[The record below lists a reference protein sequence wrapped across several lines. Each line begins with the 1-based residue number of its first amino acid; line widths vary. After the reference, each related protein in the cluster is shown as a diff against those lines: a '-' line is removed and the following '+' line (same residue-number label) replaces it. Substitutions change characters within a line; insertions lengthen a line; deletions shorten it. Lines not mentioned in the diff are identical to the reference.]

1 LRGLD
6 AAAIGRLICP
16 IGIPGIG
23 GKLPAEIAIAVAAQ
37 ILQLAPAEPAA
48 AQRAALPGITAT
60 TRTNARRDAL
70 ADCRDCAG
78 TCQPQRDPAVKVQ
91 A

>member
-1 LRGLD
+1 MQGLD

-37 ILQLAPAEPAA
+37 ILQLRRQNQAA
-48 AQRAALPGITAT
+48 ANAAAAHASRGRTHAT
-60 TRTNARRDAL
+60 RRRMRRIARLHATVPR
-70 ADCRDCAG
+70 RV
-78 TCQPQRDPAVKVQ
+78 QPAKVQ